1 MSKRARI
8 TFSVQVDCIG
18 SESLSNKEQFG
29 AFGVVDGTWT
39 NFLSCAIL
47 ALNIAPYAKYSSL
60 EG

>member
-1 MSKRARI
+1 MSKRAKI

-18 SESLSNKEQFG
+18 SENLAYKEQFG

-39 NFLSCAIL
+39 NFLACAIL
-47 ALNIAPYAKYSSL
+47 ALNIVLYAKYSSF

>member
-18 SESLSNKEQFG
+18 SESLSNKERFG

-47 ALNIAPYAKYSSL
+47 ASNIAPYV
-60 EG
+60 

>member
-1 MSKRARI
+1 MSKRAKI

-18 SESLSNKEQFG
+18 SESLAYKEQFG

-47 ALNIAPYAKYSSL
+47 ALNIAPYA
-60 EG
+60 